1 METEPWKMVN
11 HLFPDLVFLVEGK
24 KLYYHQAV
32 IAQHS
37 ELVRN
42 ILLKNNCCKCG
53 GADCSRN
60 AGNIFISL
68 DDVKI
73 NTVQYVMDM
82 IYAGSGGI
90 AGDTDDYK
98 SVLGMLQINTIVV
111 DALDSLEGFVLEDI
125 LQQVEN
131 NLDLNLDVMQ
141 DMLQGPAESSNE
153 VNEHDN
159 SKKVDKDLKE
169 TNKALKRL
177 EKEKRRLVSAEEKK
191 KAETERKRDLRPKNK
206 KQEITADKNTITQNE
221 LKDKVVKSAE
231 DVSTN
236 IGSKTKVISASS
248 VSPDRID
255 FEKPKRN
262 QESTSAKDDDD
273 CEIILDS
280 ADKIGSIAVAK
291 NSEVER
297 YVCPFTD
304 CHSESKNVQSIKV
317 HLALVH
323 YKKLIQSE
331 FPNWK
336 KQKCDECDKSF
347 GQMTAYYLHMAN
359 HKKYQYMDLPAH
371 AMIHKETMPV
381 KSAETSITTTAKS
394 TNSKRNLSNQ
404 AITSK
409 PAHST
414 KAPSAST
421 SVQRNKAEV
430 FQSSTT
436 TTTTSTTTPHVRSS
450 SHSQNSG
457 GRVQTSKGSDSVGPS
472 FTRSKSF
479 IQPNKT
485 QPLSA
490 LQSNPIAAGT
500 QSSRPRAVSTY
511 GTSFGRTAPPGPPG
525 PNISSATI
533 SRSNSFHKMTS
544 STSTS
549 SNPKST
555 SITPNQRRQSAP
567 YSVVTKRAG
576 SKEGPLA
583 SKDSKKSR
591 GS

>member
-68 DDVKI
+68 DGVKI

-125 LQQVEN
+125 LHQVGN
-131 NLDLNLDVMQ
+131 NLDLNLDMMQ

-159 SKKVDKDLKE
+159 SKKLDKDLKE

-191 KAETERKRDLRPKNK
+191 KNETERKRDLRPKNK
-206 KQEITADKNTITQNE
+206 KQEITVDKNAIPQKE
-221 LKDKVVKSAE
+221 IKDKVVKAVE
-231 DVSTN
+231 DVPTN
-236 IGSKTKVISASS
+236 IGSTKNKVIPSSS
-248 VSPDRID
+248 VSPGRFD

-262 QESTSAKDDDD
+262 QESTSTKDDDD

-280 ADKIGSIAVAK
+280 VETIGSIAVAK

-371 AMIHKETMPV
+371 AMIHKETLPA
-381 KSAETSITTTAKS
+381 KSAETSISTTVKP
-394 TNSKRNLSNQ
+394 TNSKRNPSNQ
-404 AITSK
+404 AIMSK
-409 PAHST
+409 PAVSS
-414 KAPSAST
+414 KAPST
-421 SVQRNKAEV
+421 TISVERNKAEMTP
-430 FQSSTT
+430 SPTT
-436 TTTTSTTTPHVRSS
+436 TTHVRSS
-450 SHSQNSG
+450 SHSQSSG
-457 GRVQTSKGSDSVGPS
+457 GRAVTTKGFDSVGPS
-472 FTRSKSF
+472 LTRSKSF

-485 QPLSA
+485 QPNSA
-490 LQSNPIAAGT
+490 FSSKPVVTGSQS
-500 QSSRPRAVSTY
+500 SSRPRVGNTY
-511 GTSFGRTAPPGPPG
+511 GTSMGRTAPPGPPG
-525 PNISSATI
+525 PTISSATI
-533 SRSNSFHKMTS
+533 SRSNSFHKIPS
-544 STSTS
+544 STSATS
-549 SNPKST
+549 KNKST
-555 SITPNQRRQSAP
+555 PVTSNQRRLSAP
-567 YSVVTKRAG
+567 YSLVTKRAG
-576 SKEGPLA
+576 SNEGPFA
-583 SKDSKKSR
+583 SNDSKKSR

>member
-82 IYAGSGGI
+82 IYAGSGSI

-111 DALDSLEGFVLEDI
+111 DALDSLEGFVLEEI
-125 LQQVEN
+125 LQQVGN
-131 NLDLNLDVMQ
+131 NLDLNLDMMQ
-141 DMLQGPAESSNE
+141 DMLQGPVESSNE

-159 SKKVDKDLKE
+159 SKKIDKDLKE

-177 EKEKRRLVSAEEKK
+177 EKEKRKLVSAEEKK
-191 KAETERKRDLRPKNK
+191 KAETDRKRDLRPKNK
-206 KQEITADKNTITQNE
+206 KQEVTADKNPIPEKE
-221 LKDKVVKSAE
+221 LKDKDFKAVE
-231 DVSTN
+231 DVPTPTN
-236 IGSKTKVISASS
+236 IGSKSQVISS
-248 VSPDRID
+248 VSPVILDL
-255 FEKPKRN
+255 EKPKKN
-262 QESTSAKDDDD
+262 QESKSSKDDVD

-280 ADKIGSIAVAK
+280 AETIGSTVAK

-359 HKKYQYMDLPAH
+359 HKKFQYMDLPAH
-371 AMIHKETMPV
+371 AMIHKETMPI
-381 KSAETSITTTAKS
+381 KSAETSITTTAK
-394 TNSKRNLSNQ
+394 TINSKRNPSNQ
-404 AITSK
+404 AIISK
-409 PAHST
+409 PAVST
-414 KAPSAST
+414 KAPST
-421 SVQRNKAEV
+421 TTTVQRNKAEV
-430 FQSSTT
+430 IPSSTT
-436 TTTTSTTTPHVRSS
+436 TTHVRSS
-450 SHSQNSG
+450 SHTQSSG
-457 GRVQTSKGSDSVGPS
+457 GRVLATKGSDSVGPS
-472 FTRSKSF
+472 LTRSKSF
-479 IQPNKT
+479 IQPSKT
-485 QPLSA
+485 PPHSA
-490 LQSNPIAAGT
+490 FQSKSIAAGT
-500 QSSRPRAVSTY
+500 QSSSRPRAGSTY
-511 GTSFGRTAPPGPPG
+511 GTSFGRAAPPGPPG
-525 PNISSATI
+525 PAISSATI
-533 SRSNSFHKMTS
+533 SRSNSFHKIPS
-544 STSTS
+544 STSATA
-549 SNPKST
+549 SNNKST
-555 SITPNQRRQSAP
+555 PITSNQRRLSAP

-576 SKEGPLA
+576 SKEGPPA

>member
-1 METEPWKMVN
+1 MMETEPWKMVN

-68 DDVKI
+68 DGVKI

-82 IYAGSGGI
+82 IYAGSGSI

-125 LQQVEN
+125 LHQVGD
-131 NLDLNLDVMQ
+131 NLDLSLDMMQ
-141 DMLQGPAESSNE
+141 DLLQGPAESSNE
-153 VNEHDN
+153 VKEHEN
-159 SKKVDKDLKE
+159 SKKIDKDLKE

-206 KQEITADKNTITQNE
+206 KLESTSDKNATPQTEI
-221 LKDKVVKSAE
+221 KDKVDKAVE
-231 DVSTN
+231 DGATN
-236 IGSKTKVISASS
+236 IGSKSKDITASS
-248 VSPDRID
+248 VSPRRLD
-255 FEKPKRN
+255 FEKSKRN
-262 QESTSAKDDDD
+262 QESTSTKDDDD

-280 ADKIGSIAVAK
+280 VETIGSIALAK
-291 NSEVER
+291 NNEVER

-336 KQKCDECDKSF
+336 KQKCDECNKSF

-359 HKKYQYMDLPAH
+359 HKKYQYMDLPAQ
-371 AMIHKETMPV
+371 AMVHKDTMPV
-381 KSAETSITTTAKS
+381 KSAETSIATTAKP
-394 TNSKRNLSNQ
+394 TLSKRNSSNQ
-404 AITSK
+404 AIMSK
-409 PAHST
+409 PTVST
-414 KAPSAST
+414 KAPLSTT

-430 FQSSTT
+430 IPSSTT
-436 TTTTSTTTPHVRSS
+436 THVRSS
-450 SHSQNSG
+450 SHSQSSG
-457 GRVQTSKGSDSVGPS
+457 GRVLTSKGSDSVGPS
-472 FTRSKSF
+472 LTRSKSF
-479 IQPNKT
+479 IQPSKT
-485 QPLSA
+485 QPHSA
-490 LQSNPIAAGT
+490 LQSKPIVAGT
-500 QSSRPRAVSTY
+500 QSSNRPRAGSIY
-511 GTSFGRTAPPGPPG
+511 GTSLGRTAPPGPPG
-525 PNISSATI
+525 PTISSATI
-533 SRSNSFHKMTS
+533 SRSNSFHQTPS
-544 STSTS
+544 STSATS
-549 SNPKST
+549 SNNKST
-555 SITPNQRRQSAP
+555 SVPLNQRRLSAP

-576 SKEGPLA
+576 SKEGPIA

>member
-82 IYAGSGGI
+82 IYAGSGSI

-111 DALDSLEGFVLEDI
+111 DALDSLEGFVLEEI
-125 LQQVEN
+125 LQQVGS

-159 SKKVDKDLKE
+159 SKKIDKDLKE

-177 EKEKRRLVSAEEKK
+177 EKEKRKLVSAEEKK
-191 KAETERKRDLRPKNK
+191 KAETERKRDLRSKNK
-206 KQEITADKNTITQNE
+206 KQEVTADKNPIHEKE
-221 LKDKVVKSAE
+221 LKDKVVKAVE
-231 DVSTN
+231 DVPTN
-236 IGSKTKVISASS
+236 IGSKSQVISS
-248 VSPDRID
+248 VSPVKLDL
-255 FEKPKRN
+255 EKPKEN
-262 QESTSAKDDDD
+262 QESKSMKDDVD

-280 ADKIGSIAVAK
+280 AETIGSTVAK

-359 HKKYQYMDLPAH
+359 HKKFQYMDLPAH
-371 AMIHKETMPV
+371 AMVHKETMPI
-381 KSAETSITTTAKS
+381 KSAETSITTTAKT
-394 TNSKRNLSNQ
+394 TNSKRNPNNQ
-404 AITSK
+404 AIMSK
-409 PAHST
+409 PAVST
-414 KAPSAST
+414 KASST
-421 SVQRNKAEV
+421 TTTVQRNKAEV
-430 FQSSTT
+430 IPSS
-436 TTTTSTTTPHVRSS
+436 TSTTHVRSS
-450 SHSQNSG
+450 SHTQSSG
-457 GRVQTSKGSDSVGPS
+457 GRVLATKGSDSVGPS
-472 FTRSKSF
+472 LTRSKSF
-479 IQPNKT
+479 IQPSKT
-485 QPLSA
+485 PSHSA
-490 LQSNPIAAGT
+490 FQSKSIAAGT
-500 QSSRPRAVSTY
+500 QSSSRPRAGSTY
-511 GTSFGRTAPPGPPG
+511 GTSFARTAPPGPPG
-525 PNISSATI
+525 PAISSATI
-533 SRSNSFHKMTS
+533 SRSNSFHKIPS
-544 STSTS
+544 STSATA
-549 SNPKST
+549 SNNKST
-555 SITPNQRRQSAP
+555 LITSNQRRLSAP

>member
-82 IYAGSGGI
+82 IYAGSGSI

-111 DALDSLEGFVLEDI
+111 DALDSLEGFVLEEI
-125 LQQVEN
+125 LQQVGS

-141 DMLQGPAESSNE
+141 EMLQGPVESSNE

-159 SKKVDKDLKE
+159 SKKIEKDLKE

-177 EKEKRRLVSAEEKK
+177 EKEKRKLVSAEEKK
-191 KAETERKRDLRPKNK
+191 KAETDRKRDLRPKNK
-206 KQEITADKNTITQNE
+206 KQEVTADKNPIPEKE
-221 LKDKVVKSAE
+221 LKDKVVKTVE
-231 DVSTN
+231 DVPTPTN
-236 IGSKTKVISASS
+236 IGSKSQVISS
-248 VSPDRID
+248 VSPVKLDL
-255 FEKPKRN
+255 EKPKKN
-262 QESTSAKDDDD
+262 QESKSMKDDVD

-280 ADKIGSIAVAK
+280 AETIGSTVAK

-359 HKKYQYMDLPAH
+359 HKKFQYMDLPAH
-371 AMIHKETMPV
+371 AMVHKETMPI
-381 KSAETSITTTAKS
+381 KSAETSITTTAK
-394 TNSKRNLSNQ
+394 TTYSKRNPNNQ
-404 AITSK
+404 AIMSK
-409 PAHST
+409 PALST
-414 KAPSAST
+414 KAPST
-421 SVQRNKAEV
+421 TTTVQRNKAEV
-430 FQSSTT
+430 IPSS
-436 TTTTSTTTPHVRSS
+436 TSTTHVRSS
-450 SHSQNSG
+450 SSSSG
-457 GRVQTSKGSDSVGPS
+457 GRVLATKGSDSVGPS
-472 FTRSKSF
+472 LTRSKSF
-479 IQPNKT
+479 IQPSKT
-485 QPLSA
+485 PSHSA
-490 LQSNPIAAGT
+490 FQSKSIAAGT
-500 QSSRPRAVSTY
+500 QSSSRPRAGSTY
-511 GTSFGRTAPPGPPG
+511 GTSFARTAPPGPPG
-525 PNISSATI
+525 PAISSATI
-533 SRSNSFHKMTS
+533 SRSNSFHKIPS
-544 STSTS
+544 STSATA
-549 SNPKST
+549 SNNKST
-555 SITPNQRRQSAP
+555 LITSNQRRLSAP

>member
-82 IYAGSGGI
+82 IYAGSGSI

-111 DALDSLEGFVLEDI
+111 DALDSLEGFVLEEI
-125 LQQVEN
+125 LQQVGS

-159 SKKVDKDLKE
+159 SKKIDKDLKE

-177 EKEKRRLVSAEEKK
+177 EKEKRKLVSAEEKK

-206 KQEITADKNTITQNE
+206 KQEVTADKNPIPEKE
-221 LKDKVVKSAE
+221 LKDKVVKAV
-231 DVSTN
+231 DVPTN
-236 IGSKTKVISASS
+236 IGSKSQVISS
-248 VSPDRID
+248 VSPVKLDL
-255 FEKPKRN
+255 EKPKEN
-262 QESTSAKDDDD
+262 QESKSMKDDVD

-280 ADKIGSIAVAK
+280 AETIGSTVAK

-359 HKKYQYMDLPAH
+359 HKKFQYMDLPAH
-371 AMIHKETMPV
+371 AMVHKETMPI
-381 KSAETSITTTAKS
+381 KSAETSITTTAK
-394 TNSKRNLSNQ
+394 TTYSKRNPNNQ
-404 AITSK
+404 AIMSK
-409 PAHST
+409 PALST
-414 KAPSAST
+414 KAPST
-421 SVQRNKAEV
+421 TTTVQRNKAEV
-430 FQSSTT
+430 IPSS
-436 TTTTSTTTPHVRSS
+436 TSTTHVRSS
-450 SHSQNSG
+450 SHTQSSG
-457 GRVQTSKGSDSVGPS
+457 GRVLATKGSDSVGPS
-472 FTRSKSF
+472 LTRSKSF
-479 IQPNKT
+479 IQPSKT
-485 QPLSA
+485 PSHSA
-490 LQSNPIAAGT
+490 FQSKSIAAGT
-500 QSSRPRAVSTY
+500 QSSSRPRAGSTY
-511 GTSFGRTAPPGPPG
+511 GTSFARTAPPGPPG
-525 PNISSATI
+525 PAISSATI
-533 SRSNSFHKMTS
+533 SRSNSFHKIPS
-544 STSTS
+544 STSATA
-549 SNPKST
+549 SNNKST
-555 SITPNQRRQSAP
+555 PITSNQRRLSAP

>member
-82 IYAGSGGI
+82 IYAGSGSI

-111 DALDSLEGFVLEDI
+111 DALDSLEGFVLEEI
-125 LQQVEN
+125 LQQVGS

-159 SKKVDKDLKE
+159 SKKIDKDLKE

-177 EKEKRRLVSAEEKK
+177 EKEKRKLVSAEEKK
-191 KAETERKRDLRPKNK
+191 KAETERKRDLRSKNK
-206 KQEITADKNTITQNE
+206 KQEVTADKNPIHEKE
-221 LKDKVVKSAE
+221 LKDKVVKAVE
-231 DVSTN
+231 DVPTN
-236 IGSKTKVISASS
+236 IGSKSQVISS
-248 VSPDRID
+248 VSPVKLDL
-255 FEKPKRN
+255 EKPKEN
-262 QESTSAKDDDD
+262 QESKSMKDDVD

-280 ADKIGSIAVAK
+280 AETIGSTVAK

-359 HKKYQYMDLPAH
+359 HKKFQYMDLPAH
-371 AMIHKETMPV
+371 AMVHKETMPI
-381 KSAETSITTTAKS
+381 KSAETSITTTAKT
-394 TNSKRNLSNQ
+394 TNSKRNPNNQ
-404 AITSK
+404 AIMSK
-409 PAHST
+409 PALST
-414 KAPSAST
+414 KAPST
-421 SVQRNKAEV
+421 TTTVQRNKAEV
-430 FQSSTT
+430 IPSS
-436 TTTTSTTTPHVRSS
+436 TSTTHVRSS
-450 SHSQNSG
+450 SHTQSSG
-457 GRVQTSKGSDSVGPS
+457 GRVLATKGSDSVGPS
-472 FTRSKSF
+472 LTRSKSF
-479 IQPNKT
+479 IQPSKT
-485 QPLSA
+485 PSHSA
-490 LQSNPIAAGT
+490 FQSKSIAAGT
-500 QSSRPRAVSTY
+500 QSSSRPRAGSTY
-511 GTSFGRTAPPGPPG
+511 GTSFARTAPPGPPG
-525 PNISSATI
+525 PAISSATI
-533 SRSNSFHKMTS
+533 SRSNSFHKIPS
-544 STSTS
+544 STSATA
-549 SNPKST
+549 SNNKST
-555 SITPNQRRQSAP
+555 LITSNQRRLSAP

>member
-82 IYAGSGGI
+82 IYAGSGSI

-111 DALDSLEGFVLEDI
+111 DALDSLEGFVLEEI
-125 LQQVEN
+125 LQQVGS

-159 SKKVDKDLKE
+159 SKKIDKDLKE

-177 EKEKRRLVSAEEKK
+177 EKEKRKLVSAEEKK
-191 KAETERKRDLRPKNK
+191 KAETERKRDLRSKNK
-206 KQEITADKNTITQNE
+206 KQEVTADKNPIHEKE
-221 LKDKVVKSAE
+221 LKDKVVKAVE
-231 DVSTN
+231 DVPTN
-236 IGSKTKVISASS
+236 IGSKSQVISS
-248 VSPDRID
+248 VSPVKLDL
-255 FEKPKRN
+255 EKPKKN
-262 QESTSAKDDDD
+262 QESKSMKDDVD

-280 ADKIGSIAVAK
+280 AETIGSTVAK

-359 HKKYQYMDLPAH
+359 HKKFQYMDLPAH
-371 AMIHKETMPV
+371 AMVHKETMPI
-381 KSAETSITTTAKS
+381 KSAETSITTTAK
-394 TNSKRNLSNQ
+394 TTYSKRNPNNQ
-404 AITSK
+404 AIMSK
-409 PAHST
+409 PALST
-414 KAPSAST
+414 KAPST
-421 SVQRNKAEV
+421 TTTVQRNKAEV
-430 FQSSTT
+430 IPSS
-436 TTTTSTTTPHVRSS
+436 TSTTHVRSS
-450 SHSQNSG
+450 SHTQSSG
-457 GRVQTSKGSDSVGPS
+457 GRVLATKGSDSVGPS
-472 FTRSKSF
+472 LTRSKSF
-479 IQPNKT
+479 IQPSKT
-485 QPLSA
+485 PSHSA
-490 LQSNPIAAGT
+490 FQSKSIAAGT
-500 QSSRPRAVSTY
+500 QSSSRPRAGSTY
-511 GTSFGRTAPPGPPG
+511 GTSFARTAPPGPPG
-525 PNISSATI
+525 PAISSATI
-533 SRSNSFHKMTS
+533 SRSNSFHKIPS
-544 STSTS
+544 STSATA
-549 SNPKST
+549 SNNKST
-555 SITPNQRRQSAP
+555 LITSNQRRLSAP

>member
-82 IYAGSGGI
+82 IYAGSGSI

-111 DALDSLEGFVLEDI
+111 DALDSLEGFVLEEI
-125 LQQVEN
+125 LQQVGN
-131 NLDLNLDVMQ
+131 NLDLNLDMMQ
-141 DMLQGPAESSNE
+141 DMLQGPVESSNE

-159 SKKVDKDLKE
+159 SKKIDKDLKE

-177 EKEKRRLVSAEEKK
+177 EKEKRKLVSAEEKK
-191 KAETERKRDLRPKNK
+191 KAETDRKRDLRPKNK
-206 KQEITADKNTITQNE
+206 KQEVTADKNPIPEKE
-221 LKDKVVKSAE
+221 LKNKDVKAVE
-231 DVSTN
+231 DVPTPTN
-236 IGSKTKVISASS
+236 IGSKSQVTSA
-248 VSPDRID
+248 VSPVILDL
-255 FEKPKRN
+255 EKPKKN
-262 QESTSAKDDDD
+262 QESKSSKDDVD

-280 ADKIGSIAVAK
+280 AETIGSTVAK

-359 HKKYQYMDLPAH
+359 HKKFQYMDLPAH
-371 AMIHKETMPV
+371 AMIHKETMPI
-381 KSAETSITTTAKS
+381 KSAETSITTTAK
-394 TNSKRNLSNQ
+394 TINSKRNPSNQ
-404 AITSK
+404 AIISK
-409 PAHST
+409 PAVST
-414 KAPSAST
+414 KAPST
-421 SVQRNKAEV
+421 TTTVQRNKAEV
-430 FQSSTT
+430 IPSSTT
-436 TTTTSTTTPHVRSS
+436 TTHVRSS
-450 SHSQNSG
+450 SHTQSSG
-457 GRVQTSKGSDSVGPS
+457 GRVLATKGSDSVGPS
-472 FTRSKSF
+472 LTRSKSF
-479 IQPNKT
+479 IQPSKT
-485 QPLSA
+485 PPHSA
-490 LQSNPIAAGT
+490 FQSKSIAAGT
-500 QSSRPRAVSTY
+500 QSSSRPRAGSTY

-525 PNISSATI
+525 PAISSATI
-533 SRSNSFHKMTS
+533 SRSNSFHKIPS
-544 STSTS
+544 STSATA
-549 SNPKST
+549 SNNKST
-555 SITPNQRRQSAP
+555 PITSNQRRLSAP

-576 SKEGPLA
+576 SKEGPIA